1 MRFYDLQT
9 TPVPAVNGV
18 CATPSGTLPANGA
31 KSLGVARQWTSF
43 PNGKFDPQAQ
53 DIVFDLQISPGH
65 IPSGGTVISVHG
77 VSIEDLTHANNFRGS
92 ALSLYAGMSGGLPL
106 STAQPS
112 PGLLINA
119 TVLGAFGN
127 WQGTEQTLDLVINP
141 STYTPHENPGN
152 LVFNWQ
158 PGQSFADAITLTMS
172 AAFPNSTLSIH
183 VNPSLTTGQTILHF
197 TGTANAMAQFIF
209 RHTVGKNELG
219 PNYPGVHIYYNG
231 SKITVTDFSQS
242 AGPVIALKFTDLVG
256 QPTWLEPPVLTINT
270 VLRADLQVGSY
281 LTLPK
286 RDFGGPG
293 AVLMMPTIAGT
304 QFDNKLNF
312 SGTFIVTALRALGQF
327 RGTDADDWI
336 SVIQAV
342 PLEAIGAV

>member
-9 TPVPAVNGV
+9 TSVSAVNGV
-18 CATPSGTLPANGA
+18 CYTPSGILPANGA
-31 KSLGVARQWTSF
+31 ISLGVARQWTSF
-43 PNGKFDPQAQ
+43 PNGQFDPQAQ

-77 VSIEDLTHANNFRGS
+77 VSIEDLTHANDFRGS

-141 STYTPHENPGN
+141 SAYSPDKPAN

-158 PGQSFADAITLTMS
+158 PGQSFADAITLTLS

-183 VNPSLTTGQTILHF
+183 VNPALTTDQPILHF
-197 TGTANAMAQFIF
+197 VGTANAMAQFIF
-209 RHTVGKNELG
+209 RHTSGTKALG

-231 SKITVTDFSQS
+231 AQITVTDFSKS
-242 AGPVIALKFTDLVG
+242 AGPVIALKFTDLIG
-256 QPTWLEPPVLTINT
+256 QPTWLEPPVLTINA

-281 LTLPK
+281 ITLPK

-293 AVLMMPTIAGT
+293 AVLTMPTIAGT

-312 SGTFIVTALRALGQF
+312 SGTFIVTAIRAIGQF
-327 RGTDADDWI
+327 RGTDADDG
-336 SVIQAV
+336 SA
-342 PLEAIGAV
+342 